1 MQRPTKG
8 GILATLGPGILVAAT
23 GVGAGDI
30 ATASFVGSSLAYTVL
45 WAALLGAFVKFV
57 VNEGLARW
65 QLATGQTLLEGAVT
79 HFGRPVQWVFLVY
92 LLVWSFGVGSA
103 LISACGVTGHAL
115 LPLFDDARTGKIF
128 WGVVH
133 SIVTVVLILLGGYK
147 SFEKVMTA
155 LLVLMFGSVMVAAV
169 MIKPPWN
176 EVARGMF
183 VPRIPREAGGQGV
196 QWTLALMG
204 GVGGTL
210 TMLCYGYWIRE
221 QGRTGPEFL
230 RTTRIDLGV
239 AYLVTGLFGVAMV
252 IIGTGLHLAERGGE
266 QIMIKLADKMGAA
279 LGTPMRWVFL
289 AGAWAAVF
297 TSMLGVWQAVPYLF
311 SDFWQLFTR
320 RRRDAAGA
328 DAVRDVVD
336 TKSPVYRGYLFA
348 LAVVP
353 MLGLWQSFV
362 VVQRTYSLLGAVVM
376 PLLAVALLIL
386 NGRGDLVGE
395 RFRNRPLTVAVLIAV
410 LLFFA
415 YAGYVTIRTFG
426 RESILS

>member
-1 MQRPTKG
+1 MQRPAKSG
-8 GILATLGPGILVAAT
+8 LLATLGPGILVAAT

-79 HFGRPVQWVFLVY
+79 HFGRCVQWFFLVY

-115 LPLFDDARTGKIF
+115 VPVFDDARTGKIF
-128 WGVVH
+128 WGIAH
-133 SIVTVVLILLGGYK
+133 SVVTVVLILLGGFK
-147 SFEKVMTA
+147 SFEKVMAA
-155 LLVLMFGSVMVAAV
+155 LLVLMFGSVLVAAV
-169 MIKPPWN
+169 MIRPPWN
-176 EVARGMF
+176 EVARGIL
-183 VPRIPREAGGQGV
+183 VPRIPREAGAQGV
-196 QWTLALMG
+196 QWMLALMG

-210 TMLCYGYWIRE
+210 TILCYGYWIRE
-221 QGRTGPEFL
+221 QGRAGPEFV

-252 IIGTGLHLAERGGE
+252 IIGTGLHLAEKGGE
-266 QIMIKLADKMGAA
+266 QIMITLADKMGEV

-289 AGAWAAVF
+289 AGAWAAIY

-311 SDFWQLFTR
+311 CDFWRLFTR
-320 RRRDAAGA
+320 APAGTE
-328 DAVRDVVD
+328 VD
-336 TKSPVYRGYLFA
+336 RTSATYRGYLIA
-348 LAVVP
+348 LATVP

-362 VVQRTYSLLGAVVM
+362 YVQRSYSLLGAVVM
-376 PLLAVALLIL
+376 PLLALALLIL

-395 RFRNRPLTVAVLIAV
+395 RFKNRPLTVAVLIGV

-415 YAGYVTIRTFG
+415 YAGYVTIRSLG
-426 RESILS
+426 KEQILS

>member
-1 MQRPTKG
+1 MERTDRTKLG
-8 GILATLGPGILVAAT
+8 LLAILGPGILVAAT

-45 WAALLGAFVKFV
+45 WAAMLGAFVKFV

-65 QLATGQTLLEGAVT
+65 QLATGQTLLEGAVN
-79 HFGRPVQWVFLVY
+79 HFGRPVQWFFLVY

-115 LPLFDDARTGKIF
+115 VPVFDDARTGKIV
-128 WGVVH
+128 WGIAH
-133 SIVTVVLILLGGYK
+133 SLVTVVLVLWGGFK
-147 SFEKVMTA
+147 RFEQLMTV
-155 LLVLMFGSVMVAAV
+155 LLVVMFGSVIAAAV

-176 EVARGMF
+176 EVARGL
-183 VPRIPREAGGQGV
+183 VIPRVPAESGAQAV
-196 QWTLALMG
+196 QWMLALMG

-230 RTTRIDLGV
+230 KTSRIDLGV

-252 IIGTGLHLAERGGE
+252 IVGTGLHLQEKGGE
-266 QIMIKLADKMGAA
+266 QIMIKLADKIGQV

-311 SDFWQLFTR
+311 CDFWHLFTR
-320 RRRDAAGA
+320 APAGT
-328 DAVRDVVD
+328 VVD
-336 TKSPVYRGYLFA
+336 RKSSIYRGYLVA

-353 MLGLWQSFV
+353 IIGLWQNFV

-376 PLLAVALLIL
+376 PLLALALLIL
-386 NGRGDLVGE
+386 NGRSDLVGRE
-395 RFRNRPLTVAVLIAV
+395 YRNRPVTVVVLIGV

-415 YAGYVTIRTFG
+415 YAAYLTIRSLG
-426 RESILS
+426 KEQIVS